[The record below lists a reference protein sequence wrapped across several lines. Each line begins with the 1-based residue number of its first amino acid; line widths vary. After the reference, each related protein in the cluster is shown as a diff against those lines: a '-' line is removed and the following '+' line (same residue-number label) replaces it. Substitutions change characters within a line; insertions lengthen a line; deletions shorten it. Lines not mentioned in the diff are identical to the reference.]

1 MKSKRP
7 LYKIF
12 LIPILVLILIQGGFP
27 FLMLISSGIKST
39 LEENA
44 VDMDRRM
51 IENRQ
56 VVLENYMV
64 TQWSSVYK
72 EQENLSY
79 ILAEM
84 LAENNISISDF
95 LKSSD
100 IQQKYLENIFPDMVD
115 VLQHNTASGLFIV
128 MANDS
133 PVEEKADY
141 HGFYLRDSDP
151 QNKTET
157 NTDLLLEKGSEKLAR
172 GLSISMDRAWSTDFH
187 FQGNG
192 NRAADKFFYEP
203 YIAGINNTDTDMVN
217 LGYWARPFV
226 LEDHYMDSYPIITY
240 SVPLIYNKTI
250 YGIIGVEVS
259 VNYLSSFFSVKDL
272 DLNLNAGYAVAI
284 DNGDN
289 LYECIAGKGALY
301 ELVTSKN
308 SNFTLHEQPISD
320 LYDIKDV
327 KTGKQNVYAVI
338 SPLDLY
344 SSNVPYE
351 DTNWVLCG
359 FVTENSIFELG
370 ETVYLREFFAILCSL
385 IIAIIVLFVMVRY
398 VTKPLYSLVESVR
411 GGVEGIHNFK
421 ASNILEIDE
430 LHSVVESLTDSQ
442 NQTEEQLLE
451 EKERYR
457 VAVESSQ
464 DMFFIFRTPENE
476 LEIVNSRIF
485 DGVWDCNEHPEFL
498 HGRNIYP
505 QDWEMLYHSVKN
517 ARDTIDV
524 EFRIKPENQDNYIW
538 VNLYGSVLS
547 GPDKDSRRIVGC
559 VHDINQRK
567 LLEKA
572 QEKRQFFDP
581 VTSFCKIRHGIKIID
596 NMRKSQLKGVLA
608 LIDLN
613 NFSYINEQYGL
624 TFSDII
630 LEKLAK
636 IIVDIN
642 RDTGFANSVNV
653 RAGRDEIL
661 IWYPDADVEAVVKI
675 TGFVRER
682 FMQLTNQEYLE
693 LNFKCGIAAA
703 DEEESIKRYAVKA
716 DKALSE
722 ARNSSEDTIIYDES
736 MHVDYEHDKQYEEE
750 NAFSHLEHMSLS
762 SIALNLFDKSGNI
775 SVIFDILSLKLQ
787 ELYNMHD
794 LYITSFDSE
803 YNTNSLYYEWNKS
816 DCSVNEEIVTLCQN
830 ETAALA
836 EQMGQCDLQVVE
848 KDVLSSVM
856 FSHFISKDNGIV
868 FHMKDNERYSGSIFF
883 MGVDGKFLEED
894 AARKNLIEIGTI
906 IQNRINLEKHDLIA
920 QAKSDFL
927 ARMSHEIRT
936 PMNGIIGMTEIALKD
951 GQTDEKRVDCL
962 EKIKGASNYLLGIIN
977 DILDMS
983 KIESGKMK
991 LVEGKF
997 NIARLIDDLH
1007 PLLESQ
1013 MVQKNIEYSQD
1024 INLKNEWFWGDELR
1038 IQQVLINLLSNA
1050 IKYSKRCGHI
1060 KLTISEN
1067 YSDGNVSGIY
1077 FAVEDD
1083 GIGIAED
1090 KQQLVF
1096 KSFEQADDSGG
1107 ARKQGTGLGLAI
1119 CSNLINMMKSNINL
1133 ESELYKGSKFS
1144 FTLNLKVV
1152 AEDNSLHEKETL
1164 DFSGKKVLV
1173 VEDNELNMEII
1184 HTILED
1190 YGIKVYEAYNGKEA
1204 LDCMIKSQPG
1214 DYDFILMD
1222 IMMPVMDGLKASRE
1236 IRKIDRDDCRSIPII
1251 AMSANAFDEDVKR
1264 SLASGMN
1271 GHLSKPINI
1280 SRLEGML
1287 RSIIND

>member
-1 MKSKRP
+1 M
-7 LYKIF
+7 
-12 LIPILVLILIQGGFP
+12 
-27 FLMLISSGIKST
+27 
-39 LEENA
+39 
-44 VDMDRRM
+44 
-51 IENRQ
+51 
-56 VVLENYMV
+56 
-64 TQWSSVYK
+64 
-72 EQENLSY
+72 
-79 ILAEM
+79 
-84 LAENNISISDF
+84 
-95 LKSSD
+95 
-100 IQQKYLENIFPDMVD
+100 
-115 VLQHNTASGLFIV
+115 TA
-128 MANDS
+128 
-133 PVEEKADY
+133 
-141 HGFYLRDSDP
+141 
-151 QNKTET
+151 
-157 NTDLLLEKGSEKLAR
+157 
-172 GLSISMDRAWSTDFH
+172 AWSTDFH

-301 ELVTSKN
+301 ELVTSKS

-517 ARDTIDV
+517 AGDTIDV

-661 IWYPDADVEAVVKI
+661 ICILTQMLK
-675 TGFVRER
+675 
-682 FMQLTNQEYLE
+682 QL
-693 LNFKCGIAAA
+693 
-703 DEEESIKRYAVKA
+703 
-716 DKALSE
+716 
-722 ARNSSEDTIIYDES
+722 
-736 MHVDYEHDKQYEEE
+736 
-750 NAFSHLEHMSLS
+750 
-762 SIALNLFDKSGNI
+762 
-775 SVIFDILSLKLQ
+775 LK
-787 ELYNMHD
+787 
-794 LYITSFDSE
+794 
-803 YNTNSLYYEWNKS
+803 
-816 DCSVNEEIVTLCQN
+816 
-830 ETAALA
+830 
-836 EQMGQCDLQVVE
+836 
-848 KDVLSSVM
+848 
-856 FSHFISKDNGIV
+856 
-868 FHMKDNERYSGSIFF
+868 
-883 MGVDGKFLEED
+883 
-894 AARKNLIEIGTI
+894 
-906 IQNRINLEKHDLIA
+906 
-920 QAKSDFL
+920 
-927 ARMSHEIRT
+927 
-936 PMNGIIGMTEIALKD
+936 
-951 GQTDEKRVDCL
+951 
-962 EKIKGASNYLLGIIN
+962 
-977 DILDMS
+977 
-983 KIESGKMK
+983 
-991 LVEGKF
+991 
-997 NIARLIDDLH
+997 
-1007 PLLESQ
+1007 
-1013 MVQKNIEYSQD
+1013 
-1024 INLKNEWFWGDELR
+1024 
-1038 IQQVLINLLSNA
+1038 
-1050 IKYSKRCGHI
+1050 
-1060 KLTISEN
+1060 
-1067 YSDGNVSGIY
+1067 
-1077 FAVEDD
+1077 
-1083 GIGIAED
+1083 
-1090 KQQLVF
+1090 
-1096 KSFEQADDSGG
+1096 
-1107 ARKQGTGLGLAI
+1107 
-1119 CSNLINMMKSNINL
+1119 
-1133 ESELYKGSKFS
+1133 
-1144 FTLNLKVV
+1144 
-1152 AEDNSLHEKETL
+1152 
-1164 DFSGKKVLV
+1164 
-1173 VEDNELNMEII
+1173 
-1184 HTILED
+1184 
-1190 YGIKVYEAYNGKEA
+1190 
-1204 LDCMIKSQPG
+1204 
-1214 DYDFILMD
+1214 
-1222 IMMPVMDGLKASRE
+1222 
-1236 IRKIDRDDCRSIPII
+1236 
-1251 AMSANAFDEDVKR
+1251 
-1264 SLASGMN
+1264 
-1271 GHLSKPINI
+1271 
-1280 SRLEGML
+1280 
-1287 RSIIND
+1287 